1 MIGVFDSGI
10 GGLTVVKQ
18 IFKELPQ
25 YKIVYF
31 GDTDRL
37 PYGTKS
43 PDTIIDYSI
52 QNTEFLI
59 KKGAKIIVVACHTAS
74 AVAADILRDKFKDI
88 PIFDVVGP
96 GLEKALEVSRRKK
109 IGIMGTAATIK
120 SGAHEKFLK
129 NLDPGVKVYL
139 KACPLL
145 VPLIEEGW
153 LKRPETR
160 KILRYY
166 IRPLKQE
173 HIDALVL
180 ACTHYPLLK
189 KQIDEISGKQIK
201 VIDPAEELALHLK
214 QFLEKNPDIKETL
227 EKNGKTSK
235 FYVSDIPYKF
245 NYLSKLI
252 LKKDIDIE
260 KVAVN

>member
-1 MIGVFDSGI
+1 MIGIFDSGI

-31 GDTDRL
+31 GDTARL

-43 PDTIIDYSI
+43 EETIIEYSI

-59 KKGAKIIVVACHTAS
+59 NKGAKVIVIACHTAS
-74 AVAADILRDKFKDI
+74 AVAADILRKRFKDV

-96 GLEKALEVSRRKK
+96 GLKKALSDSRRKK

-120 SGAHEKFLK
+120 SRAHEKYLK
-129 NLDPGVKVYL
+129 NLDPKVKVYL

-153 LKRPETR
+153 LKRQETR

-173 HIDALVL
+173 QIDALVL

-189 KQIDEISGKQIK
+189 RQIDEISGKQIK
-201 VIDPAEELALHLK
+201 VIDPAEELSLHLK
-214 QFLEKNPDIKETL
+214 KYIESNAEIKEEL

-235 FYVSDIPYKF
+235 FYVSDIPYRF
-245 NYLSKLI
+245 NYLSKQI
-252 LKKDIDIE
+252 LKKEIDIE
-260 KVAVN
+260 KVSVN